1 MRILVDTE
9 EWPRRV
15 AKMMVFLTFW
25 GGFFLIAGC
34 LLFWGILFRV
44 MALVRLIDIRRS
56 VDGIGLV
63 ANDGR

>member
-25 GGFFLIAGC
+25 GGVFFNCGLLIVLGD
-34 LLFWGILFRV
+34 
-44 MALVRLIDIRRS
+44 LIS
-56 VDGIGLV
+56 CYGFS
-63 ANDGR
+63 